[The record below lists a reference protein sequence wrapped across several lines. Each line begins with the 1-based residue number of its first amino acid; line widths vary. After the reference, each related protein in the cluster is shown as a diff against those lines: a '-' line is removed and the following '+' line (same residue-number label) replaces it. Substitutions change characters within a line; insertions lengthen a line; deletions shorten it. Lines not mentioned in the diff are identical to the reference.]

1 MVGTSNYIARPS
13 GSQTGALLVAIT
25 VSLVAYV
32 AAAAGLAGCA
42 VGSAQQ
48 PPTAPSQPA
57 NWSLTFHLTGGFA
70 GYDRQM
76 DLASSGAA
84 TVADRRRNVTRAAQI
99 SADDLKTINAL
110 VAGAHST
117 DVRAPGCADCFDYTL
132 DIQGASGPITIRA
145 NDAGMSG
152 SDAAP
157 LVTALSQLLNK
168 HLNQL

>member
-13 GSQTGALLVAIT
+13 GSQTGALLVAMAVSIT
-25 VSLVAYV
+25 VYV

-48 PPTAPSQPA
+48 PPTAPSQRA

-84 TVADRRRNVTRAAQI
+84 TFADRRRNVTRAAQI
-99 SADDLKTINAL
+99 SADDLKTISTLLAS
-110 VAGAHST
+110 AHTT
-117 DVRAPGCADCFDYTL
+117 DVRTPGCADCFDYIV

-157 LVTALSQLLNK
+157 LINALSQLLNK
-168 HLNQL
+168 HLNQI